1 MKAETYDLPVE
12 AGPLVSMTE
21 GVYIN
26 MAVNGN
32 RVRVAKNDLGI
43 IIGGIGSHYWVSLD
57 NGWVSLDNGT
67 IIMAHRKYCEKI

>member
-57 NGWVSLDNGT
+57 NGT
-67 IIMAHRKYCEKI
+67 IIMAHRKCCEKI